1 MSDFLAQVRATLD
14 TSGVP
19 GEIDSKINGLPV
31 HLRNITIDESKLRSQ
46 VENALKGSFRI
57 NIDPVVGKGGSGTR
71 NNFSQA
77 IRGQMTDVLKGT
89 AQGLNLALSQEFAN
103 QGFDAKTTKLLA
115 DNLTKSL
122 NGAIDVSVKGIETQ
136 VKNGR
141 LHKVVSRVVD
151 AANPNRLITQTA
163 TFGGKKGPVFV
174 TQISEQYKDAA
185 TSVKKSTADIAS
197 SIREKIDT
205 RSVESAISKVS
216 AQWRQYGSAAK
227 EGSLELENY
236 SKLIKLSKEFSDI
249 NILSSWSDEELI
261 NKWKEYGKLLST
273 AKNDLSIFKDAGS
286 FFVDPTKS
294 HALDS
299 KMETWMK
306 KNTKAAKEYGEEI
319 RELQRELKTLDL
331 TDEQYNQINDR
342 FKNIDYDA
350 AAKGLKGNTIWNQIK
365 RAGTQMLGL
374 ISVYDVINTS
384 IEGFKKMYQSVYEID
399 TAMTN
404 LKKVTNETDQTYADF
419 LDRSAVSAQKLG
431 RTVSG
436 LVEQTA
442 TWSKLG
448 YSLPE
453 AEKLSE
459 LSSIYANVA
468 EVDDDTA
475 ISDIVTALKA
485 YGLET
490 AEASRVVDSLN
501 ELGNRFATDAA
512 SLGTGL
518 SNSASAMNLAGA
530 DLYETLAMITGITE
544 ITQDASGAGNALKIS
559 SMRIRG
565 MKGQLEELGE
575 EVDSSV
581 DSISKVQTQ
590 ILNLTS
596 GKVNIFDNAGE
607 FRNYYDIMRDI
618 ADVYDELS
626 STDQATLSEIL
637 FGKNRGNQGAALI
650 QAFQSG
656 QIEKA
661 YEAAIGSTG
670 SAAREQEAWMESL
683 EAKTQQFQAAWQSLS
698 QTVLNTDFLK
708 VAVDVGTALLNIFEG
723 IVETLTIPGTL
734 AAGGGIIAFFKNIG

>member
-31 HLRNITIDESKLRSQ
+31 HLRNITIDEGKLRSQ

-350 AAKGLKGNTIWNQIK
+350 AAKGLKGNTIWDQIK
-365 RAGTQMLGL
+365 RAGTQMLGF

-431 RTVSG
+431 RTVSS

-475 ISDIVTALKA
+475 VSDIVTALKA

-544 ITQDASGAGNALKIS
+544 ITQDASGAGNAIKIS

-708 VAVDVGTALLNIFEG
+708 GAVDAGTELLNIFEG

-734 AAGGGIIAFFKNIG
+734 AAGGGIFAFFKNIG